1 MMVGLVGESV
11 PTLSSEYLSS
21 LPAWTRQR
29 NQPATYPRLF
39 VEVARDQGIA
49 PADVLEHAGLPGD
62 LLDDPAGRLSCV
74 ETWLIIE
81 AVLELTADPSLGFET
96 GGRLPLTAHGSLGY
110 ALMCAPTPRVA
121 VQILE
126 RFWHLRGRG
135 VTMSVSESE
144 EAVFFGVSLEIPL
157 PSIQRD
163 FMFSSMLTSMWQGIR
178 FVLPEL
184 SVTTEIW
191 LEGDE
196 PEGFASRRARL
207 PQQVRFGMPAA
218 GLRLTGNKQSLDFPL
233 ATANPEGLAHALAQC
248 ERESALMGGGA
259 DPVLQ
264 RTRAALQLGL
274 EGYLSP
280 EGIAG
285 LLFMTT
291 RTFRRHLQEQGS
303 SYRQLLEEA
312 RRRDACR
319 LLQNPDLEV
328 RQVGELLGYAD
339 PANFTRAFRGW
350 TGKAPSEWRRQGSP
364 EGKHPVGKA

>member
-1 MMVGLVGESV
+1 MS
-11 PTLSSEYLSS
+11 TFSSEYLSS

-29 NQPATYPRLF
+29 NQPTTYPRLF
-39 VEVARDQGIA
+39 VEVARDHGIA
-49 PADVLEHAGLPGD
+49 PVAVLAQAGLPGD

-74 ETWLIIE
+74 ETWQIIN
-81 AVLELTADPSLGFET
+81 AVLVLTADPSMGFET

-196 PEGFASRRARL
+196 PAGFAARRAQL
-207 PQQVRFGMPAA
+207 PRVRFGMPAA
-218 GLRLTGNKQSLDFPL
+218 GIRLTGDKQSLDRPL
-233 ATANPEGLAHALAQC
+233 ATANPEGLVHALAQC

-264 RTRAALQLGL
+264 RTRVALQLGM
-274 EGYLSP
+274 EGYPSP
-280 EGIAG
+280 ERMAS
-285 LLFMTT
+285 LLFMTP
-291 RTFRRHLQEQGS
+291 RTFRRHLQQQGS

-319 LLQNPDLEV
+319 LLQNPDLEI
-328 RQVGELLGYAD
+328 RQIGELLGYAD
-339 PANFTRAFRGW
+339 PANFTRAFRAW
-350 TGKAPSEWRRQGSP
+350 TGESPREWRIHRCSGGQ
-364 EGKHPVGKA
+364 